1 MNRKGIG
8 LVRFVCKLQGN
19 FHAKVTRVCDEFLS
33 NMDKQVD
40 YKGCNVIQLHGGIH
54 PDKFL
59 KV

>member
-19 FHAKVTRVCDEFLS
+19 VHAKVTRVCDEFLS

-40 YKGCNVIQLHGGIH
+40 YKGCHVI
-54 PDKFL
+54 
-59 KV
+59 